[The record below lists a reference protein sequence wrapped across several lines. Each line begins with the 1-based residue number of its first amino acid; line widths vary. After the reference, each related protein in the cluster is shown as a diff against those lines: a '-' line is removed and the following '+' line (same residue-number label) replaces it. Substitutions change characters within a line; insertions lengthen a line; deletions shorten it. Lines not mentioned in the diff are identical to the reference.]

1 MIPLVLV
8 EPLAREGHGWE
19 DQVNVGTLAV
29 FIGLRPTTLMAQRW
43 FINAKDLNF
52 LHIRCPQYG
61 GRAAKWS
68 SASHTS
74 PGT

>member
-1 MIPLVLV
+1 MTPLVLV

-43 FINAKDLNF
+43 VVYLIINASKAPNF
-52 LHIRCPQYG
+52 LSFSL
-61 GRAAKWS
+61 ATDAV
-68 SASHTS
+68 
-74 PGT
+74 